1 MGSAYFAFNKASGDF
16 TTPTIIADGQ
26 TVGSLVFNGYD
37 GSNYIR
43 GAQIQVETDGIAGI
57 NSMPGRILFETTG
70 INTSTPVERMHINS
84 LGEVGVGCR
93 SKGFTSRCW

>member
-1 MGSAYFAFNKASGDF
+1 MGRFAPNHWGTNNTTLTFKLILKQMLNPSISLNHARSNNMGSAYFAFNKASGDF

-43 GAQIQVETDGIAGI
+43 DPQIQVETD
-57 NSMPGRILFETTG
+57 ILTYQ
-70 INTSTPVERMHINS
+70 ERS
-84 LGEVGVGCR
+84 DFV
-93 SKGFTSRCW
+93 